1 MEGGAAN
8 VGNDGRT
15 LYVGGLADQV
25 TAETLNAAFVP
36 FGDVRDVQIP
46 MDYKEGKHK
55 GFGFVEFAEE
65 DDAAAAVDNM
75 DNAELFGRVLRVNV
89 SQGRG
94 SKREA
99 IWAVDEGETWEE
111 RQRGERELKEQIE
124 QRKAAGQ

>member
-1 MEGGAAN
+1 M
-8 VGNDGRT
+8 
-15 LYVGGLADQV
+15 

-111 RQRGERELKEQIE
+111 RQRSERELKEQIE